1 MIKVYVISNTK
12 SDAVL
17 KIKKDLGDLIKNNSE
32 NILKEGNAN
41 MLDRVKSALFVYL
54 VLFIVKNVE

>member
-1 MIKVYVISNTK
+1 MIKVYGISNTK